1 MTLSMLIL
9 LMIATVAAEQ
19 IAAWMV
25 GR

>member
-1 MTLSMLIL
+1 MTIPMLIVL
-9 LMIATVAAEQ
+9 VLVTVAAEQ